1 MEFDD
6 LKSPIC
12 RFESRQP
19 DVDPKQI
26 HIVMWESFKQSEI
39 HGENSSRKA
48 LLKKVKMVAESNIVS
63 KSQSTDSSGKKPS
76 NSISYTHLKAL
87 NIDRR
92 LDLQVKTGTVMS
104 ALSVDKM
111 KTSTNHE
118 LGKEPSNTTD
128 TGLTCP
134 IQSIYNENNSERTQK
149 SDSHENSSVSI
160 SVAPDNGIEHN
171 DVNRV
176 RTAKWKRKIER
187 KLEREQPQSRSTR
200 LIHDALKSMSEKSNM
215 IFAQKTERECDDK
228 REALA
233 KLWQPTP
240 EVATK
245 IKKVKANH
253 ENKIQLPKKQIDNKW
268 KPVNKIK
275 LTEKKCRGKLSQ
287 VDGKVDIPVQFKSVG
302 TSKGDLPVHSKS
314 VGTSKVDLP
323 VHSKYVGTS
332 KVDLP
337 VHSKSV
343 GTSKVDLHVHS
354 KSVGTSKVD
363 LPVHSKSVGTS
374 KVDLPVDSK
383 SVRTPS
389 NIETE
394 SNSKSRKLTDKKHNW
409 LSAKHASV
417 SNIPSNNNLG
427 QRRNG
432 NGEELTNNLE
442 NVPINSSKLHTN
454 NSGLSGY
461 CLTKYIET
469 CSEPLDNAHSSEL
482 TNGLSETVSNSLLGN
497 QDSCSLTNSEVD
509 TNVSD
514 RLQEPKGT
522 VVHVN
527 GSKYKILSAQFRS
540 NKFQRNTPYFS
551 QLKEKF
557 NLMQKIKMD
566 DDKKEISG
574 VANKDI
580 LRLRNEIPAFKS
592 SSRCSS
598 VSLPDARKTFSGFRC
613 KTFSSF
619 KSASVSDSKTS
630 SQVPSPT
637 LSTKSEIVLRPKRK
651 LSIDNFITVKKLK
664 SQKSTE
670 KPYAINSTG
679 NSERSSPSMNGDT
692 CIQNNESDIL
702 QDLYNVLDIPMNS
715 HGNPESLDL
724 SAIEN
729 SSCLQDMDDFLEQ
742 LL

>member
-1 MEFDD
+1 ME
-6 LKSPIC
+6 
-12 RFESRQP
+12 
-19 DVDPKQI
+19 
-26 HIVMWESFKQSEI
+26 
-39 HGENSSRKA
+39 
-48 LLKKVKMVAESNIVS
+48 
-63 KSQSTDSSGKKPS
+63 
-76 NSISYTHLKAL
+76 
-87 NIDRR
+87 
-92 LDLQVKTGTVMS
+92 
-104 ALSVDKM
+104 
-111 KTSTNHE
+111 
-118 LGKEPSNTTD
+118 
-128 TGLTCP
+128 
-134 IQSIYNENNSERTQK
+134 
-149 SDSHENSSVSI
+149 
-160 SVAPDNGIEHN
+160 
-171 DVNRV
+171 
-176 RTAKWKRKIER
+176 
-187 KLEREQPQSRSTR
+187 
-200 LIHDALKSMSEKSNM
+200 
-215 IFAQKTERECDDK
+215 
-228 REALA
+228 
-233 KLWQPTP
+233 
-240 EVATK
+240 
-245 IKKVKANH
+245 
-253 ENKIQLPKKQIDNKW
+253 LP
-268 KPVNKIK
+268 VH
-275 LTEKKCRGKLSQ
+275 S
-287 VDGKVDIPVQFKSVG
+287 KSVG
-302 TSKGDLPVHSKS
+302 TPKVELPVHSKS
-314 VGTSKVDLP
+314 VGTSKVE
-323 VHSKYVGTS
+323 
-332 KVDLP
+332 LP

-343 GTSKVDLHVHS
+343 GTLKVDLPVHS
-354 KSVGTSKVD
+354 TSVGTSKVD

-374 KVDLPVDSK
+374 KGGLPVHSK
-383 SVRTPS
+383 SVGTPS

-394 SNSKSRKLTDKKHNW
+394 SISKSRKLTDKKHNS
-409 LSAKHASV
+409 LSAKHACV

-432 NGEELTNNLE
+432 HGEELANNLK

-454 NSGLSGY
+454 KAELSSY

-482 TNGLSETVSNSLLGN
+482 TNGLSETVSNSLLDN
-497 QDSCSLTNSEVD
+497 QDSYSLTNSEVD

-514 RLQEPKGT
+514 HLQEAKGT

-527 GSKYKILSAQFRS
+527 GSKYKILSAQFLS

-592 SSRCSS
+592 SSRCSN
-598 VSLPDARKTFSGFRC
+598 VSLSDARKTFSGFRC

-619 KSASVSDSKTS
+619 KSALVSDSKTS
-630 SQVPSPT
+630 SPAPSPT
-637 LSTKSEIVLRPKRK
+637 LSTKSEIVARPKRK

-715 HGNPESLDL
+715 RGNPESLDL